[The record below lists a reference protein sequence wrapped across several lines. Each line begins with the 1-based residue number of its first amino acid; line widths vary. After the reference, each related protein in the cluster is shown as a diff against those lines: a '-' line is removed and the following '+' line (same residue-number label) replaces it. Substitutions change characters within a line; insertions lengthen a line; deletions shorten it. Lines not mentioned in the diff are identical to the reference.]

1 MNLNKL
7 TLAIYATYV
16 TNRFGF
22 KFGKKTLTNAIRKEM
37 RIEYASTILGKL
49 NIHVVVE
56 NQEKLPLD
64 GNYMLVCNHRS
75 IIDPLI
81 VEMALKQSNIY
92 GVWVAKK
99 ELYNS
104 FFFGKFT
111 RNAGTIFLDRS
122 SKQMAGFFKDVKEAL
137 DKNQSIFIFPEGTRN
152 KSHDA
157 IGEFKNGSQLIA
169 IKNRVNIIPVYI
181 NSNAHEVLKE
191 AINNNKLQREITI
204 KIGDI
209 IPYKESK
216 DLAKKYKESFGLK

>member
-1 MNLNKL
+1 MNFNKL
-7 TLAIYATYV
+7 KLVIYAGYV

-22 KFGKKTLTNAIRKEM
+22 RFGNKTLSNDVRKEI
-37 RIEYASTILGKL
+37 RVEYASTILGKL
-49 NIHVVVE
+49 NIDVVVE

-75 IIDPLI
+75 VIDPLI
-81 VEMALKQSNIY
+81 VEIALKASNIY

-111 RNAGTIFLDRS
+111 RNAGTILLDRS

-137 DKNQSIFIFPEGTRN
+137 EKNQSIFIFPEGTRN
-152 KSHDA
+152 KSHHA
-157 IGEFKNGSQLIA
+157 ISEFKSGSQLIA

-191 AINNNKLQREITI
+191 AINNNKLQRKITI
-204 KIGDI
+204 KIGDVI
-209 IPYKESK
+209 LYKESK
-216 DLAKKYKESFGLK
+216 HLAQRYKESFGLE